1 MKFFGNMEEKNNEL
15 HIGGVGVERLRE
27 KFGTPLYVIDEK
39 YFKDKAQIF
48 LDNFKSKNF
57 ETRVIY
63 ASKAF
68 TNLYMANLVSE
79 LGLYTDVVSGG
90 ELYTALKG
98 GVNPQKIY
106 YHGNNKL
113 YEELELAIE
122 SNVGTIVI
130 DNENEYEL
138 ISEFAKKDKVKVSVL
153 LRVNPGIEAETH
165 KYIQTAKDD
174 SKFGMSIFNE
184 KTKSLIKEMKEDEFV
199 DLKGIHCHIGSQV
212 FDEKFFFASSDA
224 MIQFA
229 YDVEKDFDL
238 NIREINLGGGF
249 GVYYTEKDNP
259 FELSEF
265 LKKYINIIEGK
276 LKSLQFNVE
285 IISIEPGRSLI
296 NNAGSTIYTVGSVK
310 ETITGLKYVFVD
322 GGMTDNPR
330 HALYE
335 AEYEAGI
342 ANKICDEVA
351 YEYTVAGKLCETG
364 DILIENVNLP
374 KVEIG
379 DILIIPSTGAYTY
392 SMSSNYNR
400 IQRPA
405 VVFVEDGECR
415 LAVKGETYEDLIR
428 NDVERKWKE
437 L

>member
-1 MKFFGNMEEKNNEL
+1 MKFFGSMEAKNDEL

-27 KFGTPLYVIDEK
+27 EFGTPLYVIDEG
-39 YFKDKAQIF
+39 YFKSNAQIF
-48 LDNFKSKNF
+48 LDNFKSDIF

-68 TNLYMANLVSE
+68 TNLYMSNLVSE

-98 GVNPQKIY
+98 GAEPQKIY

-113 YEELELAIE
+113 YEELEMAIE
-122 SNVGTIVI
+122 SGVGTIVV

-138 ISEFAKKDKVKVSVL
+138 ISEIAKNDKVKVSVL
-153 LRVNPGIEAETH
+153 LRVNPGIEAKTH

-184 KTKSLIKEMKEDEFV
+184 KTKKLIEEMQRDEFI

-212 FDEKFFFASSDA
+212 FDEQFFFASANA
-224 MIQFA
+224 MIEFA
-229 YDVEKDFDL
+229 YEVNESFNL

-265 LKKYINIIEGK
+265 LKKYITIIEEK

-285 IISIEPGRSLI
+285 SISIEPGRSLI
-296 NNAGSTIYTVGSVK
+296 NNAGSTIYTIGSVK
-310 ETITGLKYVFVD
+310 ETITGLQYIFID

-330 HALYE
+330 HALYQ

-342 ANKICDEVA
+342 ANKINA
-351 YEYTVAGKLCETG
+351 KKTQEYTVAGKLCETG
-364 DILIENVNLP
+364 DILIENVMLP
-374 KVEIG
+374 KAETG

-400 IQRPA
+400 MQRPG
-405 VVFVEDGECR
+405 VVFVENGECR
-415 LAVKGETYEDLIR
+415 LAVKAETYDDLIR
-428 NDVERKWKE
+428 NDVART
-437 L
+437 